1 VIRAITGF
9 HLDDDGDWV
18 AEMSCHHNRHVR
30 HQPPFKEA
38 PWVLTPEGRSAHI
51 GSPIECSLCDRA

>member
-9 HLDDDGDWV
+9 HLDEHGDWV
-18 AEMSCHHNRHVR
+18 AEMSCDHNRHVR

-38 PWVLTPEGRSAHI
+38 PWVLSAEGRASRI
-51 GSPIECSLCDRA
+51 GSPIECPLCDPA